1 MRGLRIGLA
10 ERPPEERARALVL
23 SGDAGDAAD
32 LVAEADIVIADP
44 PRGGLDE
51 AALAALC
58 AAPPAAPRLPACDL
72 DSFEV
77 QAARLLAGGRL
88 RLAALAAYD
97 LFPNTEHVETLACF
111 ERR

>member
-1 MRGLRIGLA
+1 MGLD
-10 ERPPEERARALVL
+10 ERPPAERARALVL
-23 SGDAGDAAD
+23 SGDAADAAD
-32 LVAEADIVIADP
+32 LLPEAEIVIADP
-44 PRGGLDE
+44 PRSGIDE

-58 AAPPAAPRLPACDL
+58 AAPPQRLLYLSCSL

-77 QAARLLAGGRL
+77 QAARLLADGRL
-88 RLAALAAYD
+88 RLAELVAYD